1 MADIKIR
8 KVIRLRSPYINPLFC
23 SISCIIRENAPR
35 WSSSFLSPQF
45 CIECFLPPSS
55 YDPPTLADKL
65 MVDNYPQDDPP
76 PFFSSYSV
84 AEITEESRGGE
95 GIFSR
100 RQPNLHP
107 QREALLHAW
116 NWTPLRTL
124 ALVENVVGFSRFTWE
139 SFLFDYC
146 LFLKLSIR
154 L

>member
-35 WSSSFLSPQF
+35 WSSSFLSPLF

-65 MVDNYPQDDPP
+65 MADNYPQDDPP

-84 AEITEESRGGE
+84 AEITEESRGG
-95 GIFSR
+95 R
-100 RQPNLHP
+100 RVYFPDDSLICIR
-107 QREALLHAW
+107 REKPFC
-116 NWTPLRTL
+116 TPETGRPLERW
-124 ALVENVVGFSRFTWE
+124 R
-139 SFLFDYC
+139 
-146 LFLKLSIR
+146 
-154 L
+154 